1 MAYAQ
6 RLAVRIRNVLKMQ
19 VQDKGYE
26 VQATLIKKQLN
37 DGKNLSLTATSETS
51 QKRSVIKIIVT
62 EFDQEEWP
70 MELGDNSQEKL
81 DFISIET
88 EETPLEERVEEN
100 NFINYDAGKYKVRT
114 VSPTGLGGLLI
125 IKECRAEKV
134 M

>member
-6 RLAVRIRNVLKMQ
+6 RLAARIRNVLKMQ

-51 QKRSVIKIIVT
+51 QKQAVIKIIVT

-88 EETPLEERVEEN
+88 EGTPVEARVEEN
-100 NFINYDAGKYKVRT
+100 NFISYDAGEYKVRM

-125 IKECRAEKV
+125 IKECKAEKV

>member
-6 RLAVRIRNVLKMQ
+6 RLATRIRNVLKMQ

-37 DGKNLSLTATSETS
+37 DGKNLSLTATTESS
-51 QKRSVIKIIVT
+51 QKQASIKIIVT
-62 EFDQEEWP
+62 EFGQEEWP

-88 EETPLEERVEEN
+88 ESTPTEEQVEES
-100 NFINYDAGKYKVRT
+100 NFISYAEGKYKVKT
-114 VSPTGLGGLLI
+114 VFPTGLGGMLI